1 MSQDS
6 TSGDPSSGE
15 GGGKVKPPV
24 NHWIVALTVTLA
36 TFMEV
41 LDTSIANVALPYIAG
56 GLSVGRSQS
65 TWVLTSYLV
74 SNAIVLPLSGWFI
87 GLFGRKHYYMMCVGL
102 FTIASA
108 ACGAAPSIGMLVF
121 FRLIQGFAGGG
132 LQPSEQGI
140 LVDTFPKAQ
149 LGMAMAIY
157 GVAVVVAPVL
167 GPTLGGYITDNYSW
181 RWIFYINIP
190 VGILS
195 LVLTHFIVQDPPEMA
210 EVVRKGRANFWKL
223 DYVGL
228 ILVSIGLGSLE
239 VCFAKGQEWDW
250 YNDPFWRAQVFM
262 VGAVVG
268 LTAFVIWEILH
279 PNPIVNVRLLGERN
293 FLACGL
299 IIYLSFSI
307 LYGANNVLPQMVQS
321 LFGYDALRAGLVM
334 SPAALCTMAVMPVV
348 GFLLGRKVD
357 GRFLVPVGL
366 ICLVVSSVW
375 MTNYTLNSSP
385 HMLNLARCLMMTGV
399 GFLFVPLN
407 NAAYIYLPKT
417 QINNATGLF
426 NMLRNEGGS
435 FGIAIVTIMVDRRS
449 QHHVSR
455 LAETV
460 TPMNPTYYRWLNY
473 YTDVRLTRGGVSR
486 PMAESQAAGLVRQMV
501 NQQAEFWSYLDIY
514 AIFALI
520 AVLTLPFVFLMKK
533 AVKEDGSIEVG

>member
-1 MSQDS
+1 MSQGD
-6 TSGDPSSGE
+6 TAGDPS
-15 GGGKVKPPV
+15 GKGQPKIKPKV
-24 NHWIVALTVTLA
+24 NHWVVALTVTLA

-74 SNAIVLPLSGWFI
+74 ANAIVLPLSGWFI
-87 GLFGRKHYYMMCVGL
+87 GLLGRKRYYMICVGL

-108 ACGAAPSIGMLVF
+108 CCGAAPSIEFLIL

-140 LVDTFPKAQ
+140 LVDTFPKSQ

-157 GVAVVVAPVL
+157 GVAVVVAPIL

-195 LVLTHFIVQDPPEMA
+195 LVLTHFVVEDPPEMA
-210 EVVRKGRANFWKL
+210 AVVRKGRANFANI
-223 DYVGL
+223 DYIGL

-239 VCFAKGQEWDW
+239 VIFAKGQEWDW

-268 LTAFVIWEILH
+268 LSCFVFWELYH
-279 PNPIVNVRLLGERN
+279 PNPIINIRLLGERN
-293 FLACGL
+293 FLMCGI
-299 IIYLSFSI
+299 IIYLSFAV
-307 LYGANNVLPQMVQS
+307 LYGANINLPQMLQS
-321 LFGYDALRAGLVM
+321 LFGYDAFRAGLVM
-334 SPAALCTMAVMPVV
+334 SPAAFCTMAVMPIV
-348 GFLLGRKVD
+348 GFALGKKVD

-366 ICLVVSSVW
+366 ISVAAASAW
-375 MTNYTLNSSP
+375 MTNFTMNSSP
-385 HMLNLARCLMMTGV
+385 LMLNLPRCLMMFGV

-407 NAAYIYLPKT
+407 NAAYIYLPKD

-435 FGIAIVTIMVDRRS
+435 FGIAIVTVMIDRRT
-449 QHHVSR
+449 QFHQSR
-455 LAETV
+455 LAEHV
-460 TPMNPTYYRWLNY
+460 VPGNPAVDRWLDY
-473 YTDVRLTRGGVSR
+473 YHDQRVSRGGVSES
-486 PMAESQAAGLVRQMV
+486 MANDQAMGMLQGMV
-501 NQQAEFWSYLDIY
+501 HDQAEFWSYIDIY
-514 AIFALI
+514 AIFTVIAL
-520 AVLTLPFVFLMKK
+520 AALPMVFFMKK
-533 AVKEDGSIEVG
+533 AVKEEGSVEVG

>member
-1 MSQDS
+1 MSQGD
-6 TSGDPSSGE
+6 TAGDPSGSGQP
-15 GGGKVKPPV
+15 KVKPKV

-56 GLSVGRSQS
+56 GLGVGRSQS

-87 GLFGRKHYYMMCVGL
+87 GLLGRKRYYMICVAL

-108 ACGAAPSIGMLVF
+108 CCGAAPSIEFLIL
-121 FRLIQGFAGGG
+121 FRVIQGFAGGG

-140 LVDTFPKAQ
+140 LVDSFPKAQ

-157 GVAVVVAPVL
+157 GVAVVVAPIL

-195 LVLTHFIVQDPPEMA
+195 LALTHFVVEDPPEMA
-210 EVVRKGRANFWKL
+210 EVVRKGRKNIVKI
-223 DYVGL
+223 DYIGL

-239 VCFAKGQEWDW
+239 VIYAKGQEWDW

-262 VGAVVG
+262 IGAVVG
-268 LTAFVIWEILH
+268 LSSFVVWELNH
-279 PNPIVNVRLLGERN
+279 KNPIVNLRLLKERN
-293 FLACGL
+293 FLVCGL
-299 IIYLSFSI
+299 IIYLSFAV
-307 LYGANNVLPQMVQS
+307 LYGANINLPQMLQS
-321 LFGYDALRAGLVM
+321 LFGYDAFRAGLVM
-334 SPAALCTMAVMPVV
+334 SPAAFCTMAVMPVV
-348 GFLLGRKVD
+348 GFLLGKKVD
-357 GRFLVPVGL
+357 ARWLVPVGL
-366 ICLVVSSVW
+366 ISIAVASYW
-375 MTNYTLNSSP
+375 MTFYTLNASP
-385 HMLNLARCLMMTGV
+385 LALNYPRCLMMFGV

-407 NAAYIYLPKT
+407 NSAYIYLPKD

-435 FGIAIVTIMVDRRS
+435 FGIAIVTIMVERRT
-449 QHHVSR
+449 QFHHSR
-455 LAETV
+455 LAEHV
-460 TPMNPTYYRWLNY
+460 VEGNPAVDRWLDY
-473 YTDVRLTRGGVSR
+473 FADVRMTRGGVTQST
-486 PMAESQAAGLVRQMV
+486 ADDQAMGMLGNMIQ
-501 NQQAEFWSYLDIY
+501 NQASFWSYIDMY
-514 AIFALI
+514 WIFTLIALI
-520 AVLTLPFVFLMKK
+520 ALPLVFFMRKS
-533 AVKEDGSIEVG
+533 VKEEGAVDVG